1 MTDGR
6 RLDYEL
12 AVTTLDNG
20 LQVCVQ
26 PDPLA
31 PAVAVNIW
39 YEVGS
44 YDEDPER
51 TGFAHLFEHLMFQG
65 SRQVDSGEHMALVEA
80 NGGSVNA
87 TTSTDRT
94 NYFETVP
101 RGALELALWLEAD
114 RMSSLAITDVNF
126 AAQRE
131 VVKEE
136 KRQRYDNQPYG
147 DLLELLV
154 AQHFPPEHPYG
165 HLPIG
170 SMAHLDEAS
179 LDDVRQFFDD
189 WYRPSNARLVLCGPI
204 EPDEGF
210 EMVSKHFGTIA
221 AQGQPVHAVIAPPAV
236 LAHNTV
242 TRGSVPHPLVYM
254 SWSTPPAADR
264 DHLALD
270 IALSILADGNTSR
283 LHKSVV
289 RKRRMAQEVHAA
301 SLPHLRSTSITT
313 FMARPTDGVST
324 EATAAALLEELARFG
339 DEGPTTEELARA
351 VAQYERDWL
360 LGLAT
365 VEGRADLINDGW
377 LTYGTPEHVNRHG
390 LELEALDIDAIRDAV
405 QTHLTAEPSQLHY
418 LPTEVSA

>member
-1 MTDGR
+1 MADGR

-65 SRQVDSGEHMALVEA
+65 SKHVPSGEHMALVEA

-101 RGALELALWLEAD
+101 RGALDLALWLEAD
-114 RMSSLAITDVNF
+114 RMSSLAITDANF

-170 SMAHLDEAS
+170 SMAHLDAAS
-179 LDDVRQFFDD
+179 LDDVRQFFGD
-189 WYRPSNARLVLCGPI
+189 WYRPSNARLVLCGPV
-204 EPDEGF
+204 EPDEAF
-210 EMVSKHFGTIA
+210 DMVAKHFGNIA
-221 AQGQPVHAVIAPPAV
+221 ALEQPDHAVFAPPDMPARSV
-236 LAHNTV
+236 V
-242 TRGSVPHPLVYM
+242 TRGPVPHPLVYM
-254 SWSTPPAADR
+254 SWPTPPAADR

-289 RKRRMAQEVHAA
+289 RARRMAQEVHAA

-324 EATAAALLEELARFG
+324 DTTAAVLLEELARFG
-339 DEGPTTEELARA
+339 DEGPTPEELARA

-377 LTYGTPEHVNRHG
+377 LTYGNPEYVNRHG
-390 LELEALDIDAIRDAV
+390 LELEALNIDAIRNAV
-405 QTHLTAEPSQLHY
+405 QTHLCSDPSQLHY

>member
-1 MTDGR
+1 MADGR

-12 AVTTLDNG
+12 IATTLDNG

-26 PDPLA
+26 PDPMA

-44 YDEDPER
+44 YDEDKGR

-65 SRQVDSGEHMALVEA
+65 SQHVASGEHMALVEA

-114 RMSSLAITDVNF
+114 RMASLAITDANF

-154 AQHFPPEHPYG
+154 AQHFPPGHPYG

-170 SMAHLDEAS
+170 SMEHLDGAS
-179 LDDVRQFFDD
+179 LGDVQQFFDD
-189 WYRPSNARLVLCGPI
+189 WYRPSNARLTLCGPI
-204 EPDEGF
+204 EPDDAFALVATHFEG
-210 EMVSKHFGTIA
+210 VA
-221 AQGQPVHAVIAPPAV
+221 ALDRPVHGVSSPPA
-236 LAHNTV
+236 LPARRTE
-242 TRGSVPHPLVYM
+242 TRGQVPHPLVYL
-254 SWSTPPAADR
+254 SWPTPPAAHR

-289 RKRRMAQEVHAA
+289 RSRRAAQEVHAA

-313 FMARPTDGVST
+313 VMARPADGVST
-324 EATAAALLEELARFG
+324 DAASAVLLEELARFG
-339 DEGPTTEELARA
+339 DEGPTTEELTRA

-377 LTYGTPEHVNRHG
+377 LTHGTPLHVNRHG
-390 LELEALDIDAIRDAV
+390 LELAGLTIEDIRRAV
-405 QTHLTAEPSQLHY
+405 QTHLLPEPSQLHY

>member
-1 MTDGR
+1 MADGR
-6 RLDYEL
+6 QLDYEL
-12 AVTTLDNG
+12 VEATLDNG

-26 PDPLA
+26 PDHLA
-31 PAVAVNIW
+31 PAVAVNIF

-44 YDEDPER
+44 YDEDPGL

-65 SRQVDSGEHMALVEA
+65 SKNVGSGEHMALVEA
-80 NGGSVNA
+80 HGGSVNA

-101 RGALELALWLEAD
+101 RGALALALWLETD
-114 RMSSLAITDVNF
+114 RMSSLAITEANF

-170 SMAHLDEAS
+170 SMAHLDDAS
-179 LDDVRQFFDD
+179 VDDVQQFFDA
-189 WYRPSNARLVLCGPI
+189 WYRPSNARLVLSGPVTPEDAI
-204 EPDEGF
+204 D
-210 EMVSKHFGTIA
+210 MVASQFGAIP
-221 AQGQPVHAVIAPPAV
+221 AQERPAHVDSAPPE
-236 LAHNTV
+236 LPPRTTV
-242 TRGSVPHPLVYM
+242 TRGSVPHPLVYL
-254 SWSTPPAADR
+254 SWPTPAAA
-264 DHLALD
+264 HPQQLALE
-270 IALSILADGNTSR
+270 IALSVLADGTTSR

-289 RKRRMAQEVHAA
+289 RSARMAQEVHAA
-301 SLPHLRSTSITT
+301 SLPHLRSSSITT
-313 FMARPTDGVST
+313 LMARPTDGVTT
-324 EATAAALLEELARFG
+324 EATAAALLEQVARFG
-339 DEGPTTEELARA
+339 DEGPTSEELARA
-351 VAQYERDWL
+351 VAQYEREWL
-360 LGLAT
+360 LGLAI

-377 LTYGTPEHVNRHG
+377 LTHGTPAHVNHHG
-390 LELEALDIDAIRDAV
+390 LELAALTEDDIRSAV
-405 QTHLTAEPSQLHY
+405 RTHLATDPSQLHY